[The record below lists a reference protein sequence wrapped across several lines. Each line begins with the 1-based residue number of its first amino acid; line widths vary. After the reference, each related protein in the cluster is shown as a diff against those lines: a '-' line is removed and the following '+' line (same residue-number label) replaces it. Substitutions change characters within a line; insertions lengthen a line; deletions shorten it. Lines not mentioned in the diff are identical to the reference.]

1 MSKDRGSEH
10 HEGGA
15 LGLRRPPVREWG
27 HGFGQ
32 SVGLQVILGE
42 VLGLVAQSTARLS
55 QEFKQA
61 AWAEQAAEKRVRNWR

>member
-1 MSKDRGSEH
+1 LSKDSGSEH

-27 HGFGQ
+27 AWFWSKCGVTGDTW
-32 SVGLQVILGE
+32 GG
-42 VLGLVAQSTARLS
+42 LGLVAQSTARLS

-61 AWAEQAAEKRVRNWR
+61 VWAEQAAEKRVRNWG